1 MGVAIREANESDLAR
16 VLSVYRD
23 AGLDTHRSLELHEAQ
38 SLFRRMSSYPWY
50 RVYIAEA
57 EDEVVGTFALLIM
70 DNLAN
75 GGVPSGVVEDVA
87 VARAAQ
93 GHDIGRTMMR
103 FALDE
108 CRRHGCYKMLL
119 SSNQMRVEAH
129 RFYEALGFTRHG
141 YSFRV
146 ELEDA
151 AASDAPCGAG
161 R

>member
-1 MGVAIREANESDLAR
+1 MAVVVREATESDLLRILAI
-16 VLSVYRD
+16 YRD
-23 AGLDTHRSLELHEAQ
+23 SGLDVERSLDLADAQ
-38 SLFRRMSSYPWY
+38 RLFRKMSSYPSY
-50 RVYIAEA
+50 GVYVAES
-57 EDEVVGTFALLIM
+57 DGEVVGTFALLIM

-93 GHDIGRTMMR
+93 GQGIGRAMMR

-119 SSNQMRVEAH
+119 SSNIMRPEAH
-129 RFYEALGFTRHG
+129 RFYEALGFEKHG

-146 ELEDA
+146 ELDDA
-151 AASDAPCGAG
+151 AETGQGSG
-161 R
+161 